1 MNKPII
7 KAFHD
12 SSTGTI
18 SYVVEDPKTKNCAV
32 IDSVLDFDISSGR
45 TSTKNADEIIEF
57 IKSNKLNLEWIIETH
72 VHADHLSAA
81 PYIQDKIGGKLVL
94 ARLLYWSKILLVRY
108 LMLELN
114 LKEMEVSSIN
124 YSKIMTHTKSVS

>member
-57 IKSNKLNLEWIIETH
+57 IKRNKLNLEPIDSLRVLGLRFFLGSGILYGGLISIGAFLLHQERGGWI
-72 VHADHLSAA
+72 ALSVAVCC
-81 PYIQDKIGGKLVL
+81 IFLFKKMRLV
-94 ARLLYWSKILLVRY
+94 
-108 LMLELN
+108 
-114 LKEMEVSSIN
+114 
-124 YSKIMTHTKSVS
+124 TQ

>member
-57 IKSNKLNLEWIIETH
+57 IKSNTLNIEWIIETH

-81 PYIQDKIGGKLVL
+81 PYLSLIHI
-94 ARLLYWSKILLVRY
+94 
-108 LMLELN
+108 
-114 LKEMEVSSIN
+114 
-124 YSKIMTHTKSVS
+124 

>member
-32 IDSVLDFDISSGR
+32 IDSVLEKCGW
-45 TSTKNADEIIEF
+45 N
-57 IKSNKLNLEWIIETH
+57 NWI
-72 VHADHLSAA
+72 
-81 PYIQDKIGGKLVL
+81 Y
-94 ARLLYWSKILLVRY
+94 
-108 LMLELN
+108 
-114 LKEMEVSSIN
+114 
-124 YSKIMTHTKSVS
+124 